1 MLQPAGGV
9 DLPEE
14 PLGPEAR
21 RQLGVKHLER
31 HRPVVA
37 EVLGQPDRGHPAPP
51 QLAYELIAVTKGIP
65 ELDGQVGHGCGLTED
80 SPNLHPVT
88 ASGYR
93 RATPDESNVFRAATP
108 IPGP

>member
-1 MLQPAGGV
+1 MEHLQGDRAV
-9 DLPEE
+9 VPEI
-14 PLGPEAR
+14 LGET
-21 RQLGVKHLER
+21 
-31 HRPVVA
+31 
-37 EVLGQPDRGHPAPP
+37 DRGHPAPP
-51 QLAYELIAVTKGIP
+51 ELAFEQVAVTKGIP
-65 ELDGQVGHGCGLTED
+65 ELDGKVGHGCGLTED